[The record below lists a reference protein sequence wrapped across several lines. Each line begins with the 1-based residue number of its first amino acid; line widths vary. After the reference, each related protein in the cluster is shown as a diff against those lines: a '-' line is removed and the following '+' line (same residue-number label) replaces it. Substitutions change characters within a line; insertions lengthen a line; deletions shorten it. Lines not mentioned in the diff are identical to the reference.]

1 MRPSSAITLWRLE
14 SPRMSAVVPVC
25 CLVSVFIVNH
35 DKGSRL
41 LLSCNSP
48 PSSCVPP
55 LRDSGGRFSVRLS
68 GGVNR
73 QQGGCHRR
81 QGGEHG
87 RGKGH
92 RACRHAQRRGGM
104 CRGGQVKPSTRLK
117 RGHIARARL
126 LAQESIG
133 CRCCSCSC
141 SCSCFCSLLLCIFS
155 FVWPFGVGLEKK
167 KVKAAEFFYM
177 DRFILMAVAGAL
189 RLVAFSIDK
198 QVCPADKHLPVKHT
212 PTQKW
217 AFSNAV
223 RVVCC
228 SGVRETSFQHLR
240 QAGGAFSFAMH
251 YQPSPG
257 GLWSSSSGGSSGS
270 SYRTSSASGGSNAV
284 GQRQ

>member
-14 SPRMSAVVPVC
+14 SPRMSAVMPVC

-167 KVKAAEFFYM
+167 K
-177 DRFILMAVAGAL
+177 G
-189 RLVAFSIDK
+189 
-198 QVCPADKHLPVKHT
+198 QGC
-212 PTQKW
+212 
-217 AFSNAV
+217 
-223 RVVCC
+223 RVFLHGPLH
-228 SGVRETSFQHLR
+228 SHGRRRGPSPRGLLHR
-240 QAGGAFSFAMH
+240 QAGV
-251 YQPSPG
+251 
-257 GLWSSSSGGSSGS
+257 SSGQTSSGQ
-270 SYRTSSASGGSNAV
+270 THTNTKMGV
-284 GQRQ
+284 F